1 MSTSLS
7 GVITEF
13 GGTGTTPNNLRG
25 YLKMGGFAGW
35 YGGYASGD
43 SWKLSSGIIG
53 TKEFEDRYEFLNHS
67 GSLYIC
73 YKASQGMSGYMG
85 SIMHGWVES
94 SKEDPSVTIRLLD
107 LETETI

>member
-1 MSTSLS
+1 MSTYTPDRWQVVLLKNK
-7 GVITEF
+7 TESI
-13 GGTGTTPNNLRG
+13 
-25 YLKMGGFAGW
+25 KKVFAGW